1 MDEIDIF
8 DQQSHITPIE
18 DIYGLER
25 ALRIQ
30 LSTIIRRRAF
40 LSLIYFIVNKGQQ

>member
-1 MDEIDIF
+1 MDEMDLF

-18 DIYGLER
+18 DIYGSER
-25 ALRIQ
+25 TLLIQ

>member
-1 MDEIDIF
+1 MG
-8 DQQSHITPIE
+8 QQTLSSLIE
-18 DIYGLER
+18 DIYGSER
-25 ALRIQ
+25 TLLIQ